1 MKNELPIYSINKFEL
16 KNNEGD
22 FYANYLNKHVRNHH
36 FTNFPHKHDFY
47 LVILFT
53 KGKGKHEVDFETF
66 KIEKGA
72 LFVLKPSQMHYW
84 ELSDDVDGFVFFHS
98 KEFFDRGFIS
108 LSIKDFHFYNTF
120 QGTPCFKLKET
131 QLKKIN
137 FVMNDLVTEYV
148 KNDFFKWQKI
158 HALIVLVYIEI
169 SREKNPLGKIKNQ
182 TYLTKLRHFED
193 LIEDN
198 FRSKKFVKEYALKL
212 NITEKHLNRVAKSCI
227 GKTSTQ
233 LINERIILEAKRML
247 LYSKLNVTQIGE
259 ELGYFDNSYFV
270 RLFKKN
276 VGMTPFAFLVKYKK
290 TEYIKIDGVL
300 NSSIN

>member
-72 LFVLKPSQMHYW
+72 LFVLKPGQMHYW

-98 KEFFDRGFIS
+98 KEFFDKGFIS

-120 QGTPCFKLKET
+120 QGTPCFKLMEN
-131 QLKKIN
+131 QLKKIH
-137 FVMNDLVTEYV
+137 FIMNELVREYE
-148 KNDFFKWQKI
+148 NDDFFKWQKI

-169 SREKNPLGKIKNQ
+169 SRKKTPLGNIKNQ
-182 TYLTKLRHFED
+182 TYLTKLRQFED

-247 LYSKLNVTQIGE
+247 IYSKLNVTQIGE
-259 ELGYFDNSYFV
+259 KLGYFDNSYFV